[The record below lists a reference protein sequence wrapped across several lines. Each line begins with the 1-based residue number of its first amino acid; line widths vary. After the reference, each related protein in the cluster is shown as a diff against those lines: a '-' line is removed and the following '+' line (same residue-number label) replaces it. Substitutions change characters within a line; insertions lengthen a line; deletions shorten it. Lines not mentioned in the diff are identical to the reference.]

1 MHLCLRLVTAYDS
14 GCGNSPSGRRN
25 EENIMAFP
33 AVQFSFLDRWTRP
46 AESVRPAHAP
56 PPEPPPWPTLVEPLP
71 SRNQRADVARLRAE
85 LAATISAKISSGTEL
100 IRALEKERRDGR
112 IATTVEALDTLLG
125 GGLARGKMTELAGRR
140 SSGRFSIITA
150 TLAAATGIGEAVAL
164 VDLGDHFDPQ
174 LAEAAGVD
182 LRRMLWVRPQRM
194 RDAVAATEMLTSAGF
209 QLVVL
214 DAGMYPLRGR
224 RAPDAAWVRLA
235 RAAEAHG
242 GALLVSTPFPLTATA
257 AEGVVRAQS
266 GRPIWLGRG
275 RGPRLLA
282 GLKAELILERHR
294 HLRPGKHA
302 PVEFR
307 HVEAVRGSDQ

>member
-1 MHLCLRLVTAYDS
+1 MAGVAAATRKK
-14 GCGNSPSGRRN
+14 
-25 EENIMAFP
+25 IMAFP

-56 PPEPPPWPTLVEPLP
+56 PPEPPPRPTLVEPIP
-71 SRNQRADVARLRAE
+71 ARNPPHHLRPDVARLRAN

-182 LRRMLWVRPQRM
+182 LRRLLWVRPQRM
-194 RDAVAATEMLTSAGF
+194 RDAVAAAEMLTSAGF

-214 DAGMYPLRGR
+214 DAGMHPLRGR

-242 GALLVSTPFPLTATA
+242 GALLISTPFPLTATA

-266 GRPIWLGRG
+266 GRPIWIGRG
-275 RGPRLLA
+275 RAPRLLA
-282 GLKAELILERHR
+282 GLKADLVLERHR
-294 HLRPGKHA
+294 HLRPGRHA
-302 PVEFR
+302 PVEFW